1 MRDGEFEFVVKEVNC
16 GIAKVGDQYFNKVA
30 QGQFCGVT
38 LSVKNI
44 GTKPQT
50 MFSSNQY
57 AFDASS
63 RKFSSST
70 EAGIYADDSK
80 LLFEEI
86 NPGNE
91 LTGVVYFDV
100 PKDAKLLRSSCT
112 TRRFPAALRFACRRM
127 APEPPAQP

>member
-100 PKDAKLLRSSCT
+100 PKDAKLLKVELHDSAFSGGVEVR
-112 TRRFPAALRFACRRM
+112 L
-127 APEPPAQP
+127 